1 MSPSPLVA
9 IQWSWHPTKPPAS
22 SCRKSCLE
30 SESQN
35 ADYFVARSK
44 IDNSRQC
51 ENSQVW
57 SDCVPIHQPCHPRVV
72 TCDSG
77 DIGGQALALI
87 RPGGPTSRSRHRVIK
102 RWDGLIWTNRGL
114 LCFNEHF
121 TDPAL
126 FVINTDTRDSF
137 DAIAEI
143 PLIYIL
149 NSLNLLSLKWT
160 QNKKSAIKKR
170 FKLLQHL
177 GRVTREWLGR
187 EIGIKWK

>member
-35 ADYFVARSK
+35 ADFVARLK
-44 IDNSRQC
+44 IDNSRMR
-51 ENSQVW
+51 E
-57 SDCVPIHQPCHPRVV
+57 QPSLELLCPNPSAVSSPGCWHGTVV
-72 TCDSG
+72 TSEAG
-77 DIGGQALALI
+77 PWPLI

>member
-1 MSPSPLVA
+1 MLILSRV
-9 IQWSWHPTKPPAS
+9 
-22 SCRKSCLE
+22 LE
-30 SESQN
+30 
-35 ADYFVARSK
+35 
-44 IDNSRQC
+44 IDNAKDNARTAKSGVIVSQSISR
-51 ENSQVW
+51 VIPW
-57 SDCVPIHQPCHPRVV
+57 VL

-77 DIGGQALALI
+77 DIGGRARPLI